1 MAGMFLSL
9 KEAAAKLNI
18 TEEQVQQLVRDGK
31 LREFRDGANVLF
43 KVDEVEALVGEM
55 PKAELEEVSLP
66 EVDEAVEISA
76 EAEPAEPEVEAGGDT
91 ALAAEAPVEEEEE
104 LKAEPAEL
112 EVEAGGDTALGPEAP
127 VEKEEEI
134 EAKSAELEAEPEEV
148 LEVSA
153 AEGAAKAP
161 EAKPEEALEEP
172 DLLMEAEAESETAKA
187 PSGGKEG
194 EGEEVAL
201 GLGESEDSGTGEELA
216 EAETVAGTEGL
227 NVLGE
232 TDIELEGAADTGAET
247 KSGSGEA
254 SLEEIEEDVN
264 LDSFGSG
271 SGLLDLS
278 LQADDTS
285 LGGILDEIYTA
296 EGEQD
301 TTEGP
306 ALELGAEA
314 EEAGEVEQEEL
325 VGPEPVLEA
334 LPAAPV
340 YVEAA
345 PDKLSNAF
353 GIVLLVP
360 LLAIL
365 YTAIVAVAGFSDLMP
380 AVLEKLQSIK
390 GPGGLHI
397 IWYVGLVLALAG
409 GAIVGGAY
417 MLGGAGGEKGQ
428 KPKVKKAE
436 KEKVKKPKKVKPKKK
451 KSSEKG

>member
-1 MAGMFLSL
+1 MFLSL

-43 KVDEVEALVGEM
+43 KVDEVEGLVAEM
-55 PKAELEEVSLP
+55 PEAELEEVSL
-66 EVDEAVEISA
+66 

-91 ALAAEAPVEEEEE
+91 ALAAEVPVEEEEE

-112 EVEAGGDTALGPEAP
+112 EVEAGGDTALAPEAP
-127 VEKEEEI
+127 VEKEEEL

-161 EAKPEEALEEP
+161 EGKPEEALEEP
-172 DLLMEAEAESETAKA
+172 DLLMEAEAGGETA
-187 PSGGKEG
+187 GGKEG

-201 GLGESEDSGTGEELA
+201 GLGESEDSGAGEELA

-247 KSGSGEA
+247 KGGSGEA

-325 VGPEPVLEA
+325 AGPEPVLEA
-334 LPAAPV
+334 VPAAPRSW
-340 YVEAA
+340 AA
-345 PDKLSNAF
+345 TTGRAP
-353 GIVLLVP
+353 VP
-360 LLAIL
+360 
-365 YTAIVAVAGFSDLMP
+365 
-380 AVLEKLQSIK
+380 
-390 GPGGLHI
+390 
-397 IWYVGLVLALAG
+397 
-409 GAIVGGAY
+409 
-417 MLGGAGGEKGQ
+417 GAGAAGE
-428 KPKVKKAE
+428 AE
-436 KEKVKKPKKVKPKKK
+436 ASRSPPTPRSRFRAPAR
-451 KSSEKG
+451 SSPWAATAATPAARAPGTPRSTRAPAAAEPAARSSCSPARSA